1 MPNQSSGKSPF
12 EIVYIE
18 SPLYTLDL
26 VPLPKLPRM
35 SIIVD
40 HIIEKII
47 NAHEEIKKELEES
60 ITTYKLGIDKHRHF
74 KSFAERDQVMI
85 HL

>member
-12 EIVYIE
+12 DIVYIE

-40 HIIEKII
+40 HIIEEII
-47 NAHEEIKKELEES
+47 NAHEEIK
-60 ITTYKLGIDKHRHF
+60 RN
-74 KSFAERDQVMI
+74 
-85 HL
+85 

>member
-12 EIVYIE
+12 DIVYIE

-35 SIIVD
+35 SIIID

-47 NAHEEIKKELEES
+47 NTHEEIKKKLEEFV
-60 ITTYKLGIDKHRHF
+60 TKYKLGIDKHRRF